1 MMTES
6 LILDPDNTIRLLV
19 EQITD
24 YAIFLLT
31 PSGEVATWNPG
42 AERIKGYKPQEI
54 IGRHFRV
61 FYQPQDQAAGKPEH
75 ELRIAATGRF
85 EDEGWRLRKDG
96 SRFWANV
103 VITGIRDSQGQL
115 LGYGKVTRD
124 LTERK
129 RAEEQV
135 RELSGRL
142 LTIQDEERKHL
153 GKDLHDTVGQYLAG
167 VKMSLDGLPSQEPFN
182 ESEIRKQIAH
192 ALPYIDRAIREVL
205 TISYLLYPPMLDES
219 GLSSAIRWH
228 LDEFSKRS
236 GIRTEYEIADDARLP
251 RDIELALFRVF
262 QESLTNIHRHSES
275 KTAHIRFG
283 INHQKAFL
291 EIKDQGKGMPSD
303 LVGSKAHSISKLG
316 VGIRGMHER
325 VRQLGG
331 ELEIASTAEG
341 TTVSVRIPLD
351 LPSPVAEGS
360 AQFAY

>member
-1 MMTES
+1 MLTKS
-6 LILDPDNTIRLLV
+6 QILDPDNTIRLLV

-42 AERIKGYKPQEI
+42 AERIKGYRPQEI

-61 FYQPQDQAAGKPEH
+61 FYGPQDQAAGKPEH
-75 ELRIAATGRF
+75 ELLVAATGRF
-85 EDEGWRLRKDG
+85 EDEGWRVRKDG

-103 VITGIRDSQGQL
+103 IITAIRDSQGQL
-115 LGYGKVTRD
+115 LGYGKVTKD

-142 LTIQDEERKHL
+142 LKVQDEERRHI
-153 GKDLHDTVGQYLAG
+153 GKDLHDTVGQYLAA
-167 VKMSLDGLPSQEPFN
+167 VKMSLDGLVSEELLDEP
-182 ESEIRKQIAH
+182 EIRKQVADSVSK
-192 ALPYIDRAIREVL
+192 IDRAIREVRTL
-205 TISYLLYPPMLDES
+205 SYLLYPPMLEET

-236 GIRTEYEIADDARLP
+236 GIRATHEIADEARLP

-262 QESLTNIHRHSES
+262 QESLTNIHRHSGS
-275 KTAHIRFG
+275 KTAQIRFA
-283 INHQKAFL
+283 IEHERAFL
-291 EIKDQGKGMPSD
+291 EIKDQGKGMPSNFR
-303 LVGSKAHSISKLG
+303 GSQGHSPGTLG
-316 VGIRGMHER
+316 VGIRGMYER

-331 ELEIASTAEG
+331 ELEITSTAEG
-341 TTVSVRIPLD
+341 TTVSVIMPLAL
-351 LPSPVAEGS
+351 LPPDVEGS
-360 AQFAY
+360 A